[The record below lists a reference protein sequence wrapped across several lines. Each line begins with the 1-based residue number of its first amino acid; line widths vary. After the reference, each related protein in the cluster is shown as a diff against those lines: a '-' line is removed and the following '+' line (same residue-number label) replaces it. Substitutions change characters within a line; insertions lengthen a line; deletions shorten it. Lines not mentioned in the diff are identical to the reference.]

1 MILLLVYIFICA
13 ISAGAAAKNGWN
25 LWDSFV
31 LALVLTPL
39 GLVRKFF
46 LKAD

>member
-1 MILLLVYIFICA
+1 MEFLFIYLVVCA

-25 LWDSFV
+25 LWDSFF
-31 LALVLTPL
+31 LALILTPL
-39 GLVRKFF
+39 VLLRKFF